1 MSFKD
6 KVKTSADLLARTS
19 METGARTQAKLESR
33 QAKRRGDSLLHD
45 LGAAVYIEHRLGGR
59 PEGTRALMAVLDDHA
74 AEHGLDTSPDVANW
88 GAASAGPGQPAPT
101 SAEEPPR

>member
-19 METGARTQAKLESR
+19 METGAKTQAKLESI
-33 QAKRRGDSLLHD
+33 QAKRRGDGLLHD
-45 LGAAVYIEHRLGGR
+45 LGAAVYIEQRLGGS

-74 AEHGLDTSPDVANW
+74 AEHGLDTSPDVANR
-88 GAASAGPGQPAPT
+88 GAASAGPGQPAPA
-101 SAEEPPR
+101 SEEQPSP